1 MQQWLGAYLI
11 TCAIEIPIVIAMTG
25 GLGWRSRGPR
35 PRLEVAALAWALQLT
50 HPVLWLVNPAF
61 PVATVMAELAVVA
74 IEGIAICRWAV
85 ARTMASCGGVTLRW
99 SLLIAFCAN
108 AASVLAGLL
117 IAVVAAAMA

>member
-61 PVATVMAELAVVA
+61 PVATVIAELAVVA
-74 IEGIAICRWAV
+74 IEGIAFCLGEV
-85 ARTMASCGGVTLRW
+85 SLTMASVVVVMLRW
-99 SLLIAFCAN
+99 S
-108 AASVLAGLL
+108 
-117 IAVVAAAMA
+117 